1 MKTNNAFVDALIESQ
16 SQALNNWLE
25 TTQKMQTA
33 IATGNAATEGPAI
46 YKEWLEKQV
55 ALAGGTISKI
65 SEPIS
70 TPQQH
75 VQDFF
80 KNWFQ
85 SQMDYVKKITD
96 FNQSV
101 YSSFANFG
109 RPANDYINS
118 FSTINNQYT
127 NLYNE
132 WVKATTT
139 TFETYQSAFK
149 GAFNKNLFQEMLQS
163 NALYNSF
170 KELYEPIFEA
180 FKKGEYKADLF
191 KQFYDVE
198 TYKKLTDKIFGGLF
212 NTTPDLKSFF
222 DNAMSQIHNY
232 FNSHQSLREQYSNY
246 YKKLFE
252 NYPQLFTG
260 DYNPIKEIYNKYGN
274 IYFENFKPLLNLIN
288 NPKEK
293 EALSETLSLMDKIA
307 QYAIKQS
314 EMSAD
319 VNLKIYES
327 IEKIAE
333 KYAKKLTDTNA
344 AADLAK
350 LDYKAIYNEWLKE
363 SDELLTE
370 LFSTESFSKLKA
382 EVLNLSMDIKRYFE
396 KQMEKSLEF
405 YPVAKTSEVEEVY
418 KTIHD
423 LQKQIKSLEQ
433 KLELIIEEDK
443 KSHTNTKKQAVR

>member
-25 TTQKMQTA
+25 ATQKMQNA
-33 IATGNAATEGPAI
+33 ITTGNVATEGPSI
-46 YKEWLEKQV
+46 YKEWLEKQI
-55 ALAGGTISKI
+55 ALAGGTISKLNET
-65 SEPIS
+65 ST
-70 TPQQH
+70 TPQNQ

-96 FNQSV
+96 FNQSL

-109 RPANDYINS
+109 RPANDYIS
-118 FSTINNQYT
+118 TFSSLNNQWT

-163 NALYNSF
+163 NQLFNAFKDLYT
-170 KELYEPIFEA
+170 PIFEA
-180 FKKGEYKADLF
+180 FKKGEYKPEVF

-198 TYKKLTDKIFGGLF
+198 TYRKLTNTIFGGLF
-212 NTTPDLKSFF
+212 NTTPDLKTFF

-232 FNSHQSLREQYSNY
+232 FTANNSLREQYTHY

-252 NYPQLFTG
+252 TYPQLFTG
-260 DYNPIKEIYNKYGN
+260 DYNQIKELYSKYGN

-288 NPKEK
+288 NPKDK
-293 EALSETLSLMDKIA
+293 EILSETLSLMDKIA
-307 QYAIKQS
+307 QYSIKQA

-319 VNLKIYES
+319 INLKIYQAL
-327 IEKIAE
+327 EKLAA
-333 KYAKKLTDTNA
+333 KYSKKMVEADPA
-344 AADLAK
+344 ALAK
-350 LDYKAIYNEWLKE
+350 MDYKAIYNEWLKE

-370 LFSTESFSKLKA
+370 LFATESFSKLKA
-382 EVLNLSMDIKRYFE
+382 EVLNLSMDIKSYFE
-396 KQMEKSLEF
+396 KQMEKYLEL
-405 YPVAKTSEVEEVY
+405 YPVAKTSELEEVY
-418 KTIHD
+418 KHIHD
-423 LQKQIKSLEQ
+423 LKKQIKSLEQ
-433 KLELIIEEDK
+433 KLELLIEEEK
-443 KSHTNTKKQAVR
+443 KITSTRKQTVK

>member
-25 TTQKMQTA
+25 ATQKMQNA
-33 IATGNAATEGPAI
+33 IANGNAAIEGPAI
-46 YKEWLEKQV
+46 YKEWLEKQM
-55 ALAGGTISKI
+55 ALAGGTVAKMT
-65 SEPIS
+65 EPKT
-70 TPQQH
+70 TPQQE
-75 VQDFF
+75 VQEFF

-85 SQMDYVKKITD
+85 SQMDYFKKISD

-101 YSSFANFG
+101 LSSFANFG
-109 RPANDYINS
+109 RPANDYITT
-118 FSTINNQYT
+118 FSAINNQWT
-127 NLYNE
+127 NIYNE
-132 WVKATTT
+132 WVKAANT

-180 FKKGEYKADLF
+180 FKKGEYKPEVF
-191 KQFYDVE
+191 KSFYDVE

-212 NTTPDLKSFF
+212 NTTPDLKTFF
-222 DNAMSQIHNY
+222 DNAMGQIHNY
-232 FNSHQSLREQYSNY
+232 FTTNNTLRDQYTNY
-246 YKKLFE
+246 FKKLFE
-252 NYPQLFTG
+252 TYPQLFTG
-260 DYNPIKEIYNKYGN
+260 DYAQIKELYNKYGS
-274 IYFENFKPLLNLIN
+274 IYYENFKPLLNLIN

-293 EALSETLSLMDKIA
+293 EVLSETLSLMDKIA
-307 QYAIKQS
+307 QYSIKQA

-333 KYAKKLTDTNA
+333 KYSKKLA
-344 AADLAK
+344 EGKIADVAK

-370 LFSTESFSKLKA
+370 LFATESFSKLKA
-382 EVLNLSMDIKRYFE
+382 EVLNLSMEIKRYFE
-396 KQMEKSLEF
+396 KQMEKYLEF
-405 YPVAKTSEVEEVY
+405 YPVVKTSEIEEVY

-423 LQKQIKSLEQ
+423 LKKQIKSLEQ
-433 KLELIIEEDK
+433 KLELIIEEEK
-443 KSHTNTKKQAVR
+443 KASKKQTVK